1 MGMNRART
9 VVGVVIVGLSLTA
22 SAAAQTMEQVEYF
35 QDSIAEKGDYERVVR
50 LTGGS
55 TWLLADRTKAI
66 VTMGVMVVMRD
77 VSVEGKTVRA
87 AWMFVGGEEIPAKH
101 VDGVYP
107 TSQALLTRVV
117 GSADQG
123 TKLRLADGSEL
134 LVPGY
139 NRYISDTWV
148 PPYKVLLTDNRI
160 NMYNLADGKRVSVQ
174 PK

>member
-1 MGMNRART
+1 MGMNCART
-9 VVGVVIVGLSLTA
+9 VVGVVIVGFLLTA
-22 SAAAQTMEQVEYF
+22 SAAAQTMEKVEYF

-66 VTMGVMVVMRD
+66 VTTDVMVVMRD
-77 VSVEGKTVRA
+77 VSVDGKTVRA
-87 AWMFVGGEEIPAKH
+87 AWLFLAGEEIPARH
-101 VDGVYP
+101 IEGVYP
-107 TSQALLTRVV
+107 TNQALLTRVV
-117 GSADQG
+117 GSSDQG
-123 TKLRLADGSEL
+123 TRLRLADGSEL

-139 NRYISDTWV
+139 NRYISNSWK

-160 NMYNLADGKRVSVQ
+160 NMYHLGDGKRVSVQ